1 MVVLRHDTFSLA
13 YTINPLS
20 ELSRV
25 FRGSNGLITKCQ
37 LTKFGATKCFIKPL

>member
-20 ELSRV
+20 ELSKV
-25 FRGSNGLITKCQ
+25 LRGSSGLITKSLPVKQ
-37 LTKFGATKCFIKPL
+37 IRGYKMFH